1 MEKRAVIYA
10 RYSCDKQSEQS
21 IEGQIHV
28 INDFAVRNGY
38 TIVSSYIDRAKS
50 AKTANRPQFLQMIS
64 DSAKSLFDFV
74 LVYKLDRF
82 SRNRYDS
89 AFYKHKLKQNGVQVI
104 SATECLSDNPESIIT
119 EAMLEAMAEFY
130 SAELGQK
137 TKRGMRESA
146 LKCMSTGSKPPLGY
160 KWGADKHLEIDEAT
174 ADIPRIAFSM
184 YADGKGK
191 QTIAD
196 ELNRRGFRTRTGREF
211 KVNSLDNMLTNP
223 KYIGT
228 FTYGTDIS
236 IENGCPALISHDIY
250 DKVQELLKHTKKA
263 PARAKAKVEYYLA
276 GRLKCGICG
285 ESMIAV
291 GGTSQNGTQHH
302 YYRCKCRG
310 KGCNK
315 KPERKD
321 FLEWYIT
328 EQVLALLNMEEH
340 KERLAEKIIAA
351 YKSGMETNKTEE
363 YKRQIQITETKLNNV
378 LDLLIEKKSDSL
390 MKKLDELEL
399 RKSELEEQLRSAELA
414 QSHIPTK
421 REIIEWFDRLSNVD
435 GCENSLQRQVIHTFV
450 KEVFLWDDHAVIV
463 LTLNNTQET
472 ITFEEIR
479 EFEQLSDETQE
490 PLPDE
495 SESGSCKNSFGSPD
509 WT

>member
-1 MEKRAVIYA
+1 MERSTTIIAASAVEKGA
-10 RYSCDKQSEQS
+10 TR
-21 IEGQIHV
+21 
-28 INDFAVRNGY
+28 
-38 TIVSSYIDRAKS
+38 
-50 AKTANRPQFLQMIS
+50 
-64 DSAKSLFDFV
+64 
-74 LVYKLDRF
+74 
-82 SRNRYDS
+82 SR
-89 AFYKHKLKQNGVQVI
+89 
-104 SATECLSDNPESIIT
+104 
-119 EAMLEAMAEFY
+119 
-130 SAELGQK
+130 
-137 TKRGMRESA
+137 
-146 LKCMSTGSKPPLGY
+146 
-160 KWGADKHLEIDEAT
+160 
-174 ADIPRIAFSM
+174 
-184 YADGKGK
+184 KG
-191 QTIAD
+191 
-196 ELNRRGFRTRTGREF
+196 
-211 KVNSLDNMLTNP
+211 
-223 KYIGT
+223 
-228 FTYGTDIS
+228 
-236 IENGCPALISHDIY
+236 
-250 DKVQELLKHTKKA
+250 
-263 PARAKAKVEYYLA
+263 
-276 GRLKCGICG
+276 
-285 ESMIAV
+285 
-291 GGTSQNGTQHH
+291 
-302 YYRCKCRG
+302 
-310 KGCNK
+310 
-315 KPERKD
+315 KD

-472 ITFEEIR
+472 VTFEEIR

-495 SESGSCKNSFGSPD
+495 SESGSFKIRFGSPD